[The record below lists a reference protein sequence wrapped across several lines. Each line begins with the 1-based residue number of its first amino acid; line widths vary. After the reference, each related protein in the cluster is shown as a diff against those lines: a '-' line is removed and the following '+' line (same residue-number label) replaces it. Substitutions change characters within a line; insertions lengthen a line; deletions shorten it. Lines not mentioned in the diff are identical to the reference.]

1 MERKNKKQ
9 KYATEKLRAEI
20 QKDEIKQSLFM
31 HITGWKNKRNVQGGK
46 KEHNLCWVISVI
58 NRVFRVLFDSIFD

>member
-31 HITGWKNKRNVQGGK
+31 HITG
-46 KEHNLCWVISVI
+46 
-58 NRVFRVLFDSIFD
+58 